1 MGIILDNFEVVES
14 DKKDFS
20 QASSVLGKAFLDQ
33 PNVMAMLDGDI
44 IKAEKLL
51 GTGIFALIKLNRR
64 YNKVWVALNNGRMV
78 GVVNVTM
85 WPRCQMSAFEKLRTA
100 PRIMTM
106 LGSSATK
113 ALKMMSTWE
122 KQDPKKPHM
131 HIGPLG
137 VLPEMQGNGV
147 GSKLMQA
154 CLAYADGENLP
165 SYLETDRDRNVP
177 FYEKHGFKVI
187 GEEDILGVKN
197 RYMWRD
203 AKTSS

>member
-78 GVVNVTM
+78 GVVNVAT

>member
-1 MGIILDNFEVVES
+1 M
-14 DKKDFS
+14 
-20 QASSVLGKAFLDQ
+20 
-33 PNVMAMLDGDI
+33 
-44 IKAEKLL
+44 
-51 GTGIFALIKLNRR
+51 
-64 YNKVWVALNNGRMV
+64 
-78 GVVNVTM
+78 
-85 WPRCQMSAFEKLRTA
+85 
-100 PRIMTM
+100 MTM

-113 ALKMMSTWE
+113 ALKMLSTWE

>member
-1 MGIILDNFEVVES
+1 LGIILDNFEVVES

-78 GVVNVTM
+78 GVVNVAT
-85 WPRCQMSAFEKLRTA
+85 WPRCQMSAFEKLKTV
-100 PRIMTM
+100 PRMMTM

-113 ALKMMSTWE
+113 ALKMLSTWE

>member
-14 DKKDFS
+14 DKKDIS

-78 GVVNVTM
+78 GVVNVAT
-85 WPRCQMSAFEKLRTA
+85 WPRCQMSAFEKLKTV
-100 PRIMTM
+100 PRMMTM

-113 ALKMMSTWE
+113 ALKMLSTWE

>member
-78 GVVNVTM
+78 GVVNVAT
-85 WPRCQMSAFEKLRTA
+85 WPRCQMSAFEKLKTV
-100 PRIMTM
+100 PRMMTM

-113 ALKMMSTWE
+113 ALKMLSTWE